1 MFKINL
7 KLNRIKKDNIE
18 FRIKTLLL
26 KYKKIEKQNIKEIN
40 LFVQLLNKNST
51 PAGQSCITI
60 V

>member
-40 LFVQLLNKNST
+40 LFV
-51 PAGQSCITI
+51 
-60 V
+60 